1 MRKALEID
9 VKNFG
14 YGLEIFAQIA
24 DFKPYSSYSFQLS
37 PKGYDAVNEVRRLA
51 EWGMGKNMYKMKKAA
66 LEILGSM
73 LACSP
78 EERVNLC
85 ITEYESKSLGAVEKL
100 TERALKKQKDGIL
113 RK

>member
-1 MRKALEID
+1 MIKELEID
-9 VKNFG
+9 VKNLD
-14 YGLEIFAQIA
+14 YGLEIFAQIS

-37 PKGYDAVNEVRRLA
+37 PKGSDAVGEVKQLV
-51 EWGMGKNMYKMKKAA
+51 EWGMGKNMYKMKQAA
-66 LEILGSM
+66 LEILESM

-85 ITEYESKSLGAVEKL
+85 LTEYESKSLGAVVEL
-100 TERALKKQKDGIL
+100 IERSLKKQKDGKL